1 MIYSTSLKSILE
13 IIGYPSLK
21 KEIEDR
27 FTPLYNNTN
36 LVSAINST
44 SSNSPVFKEALMRL
58 SRVVKGSSIDE
69 FIVEYEKFHNTVM
82 ILFDE
87 IALTIK
93 KEADLIKEI
102 DIHVYTTH
110 ELSSISSRLFIGNS
124 MLLVFTFNEDLLHE
138 TLKRFKKPNLKTKAV
153 SRVPSA

>member
-1 MIYSTSLKSILE
+1 MIYSSSFKSILE
-13 IIGYPSLK
+13 IVGYPTLK

-27 FTPLYNNTN
+27 FTPLYNNSN
-36 LVSAINST
+36 LVSAINNVSN
-44 SSNSPVFKEALMRL
+44 NSPVFKDALLRL
-58 SRVVKGSSIDE
+58 SMVARGSSIDE
-69 FIVEYEKFHNTVM
+69 FILEYESFHNTVM

-102 DIHVYTTH
+102 DIQVSRTKK
-110 ELSSISSRLFIGNS
+110 LSSISSRLFIGNS
-124 MLLVFTFNEDLLHE
+124 MLLIFTSNEDLLHE
-138 TLKRFKKPNLKTKAV
+138 TLKNFKKPNLKTKAV